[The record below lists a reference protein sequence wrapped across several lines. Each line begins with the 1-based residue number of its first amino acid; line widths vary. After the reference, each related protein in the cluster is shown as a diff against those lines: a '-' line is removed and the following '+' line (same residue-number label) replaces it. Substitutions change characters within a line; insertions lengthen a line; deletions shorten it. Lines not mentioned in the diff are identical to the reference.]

1 VSRHAHFQR
10 GAPIGLPLLLGRP
23 RHVKL
28 GYFVHCRSR
37 RFSWI
42 HSLDSKRRPAQ
53 TARLSDWN
61 APTGDP
67 LDFGSTQHMRRGRLT
82 VSLCLYKYQYM
93 SSSPERLGW
102 LIKRVQYGH
111 HRELDKRLAPLG
123 VSLVQWNAL
132 REIEQNPRCSQRHL
146 AEKTF
151 NSDQAFGTLL
161 KRMQASGLIESR
173 PGIGRANVQTLTAK
187 GRELLNN
194 GQKIM
199 SEVTQRSF
207 SPLTGAERDELAH
220 LLGKILGA

>member
-1 VSRHAHFQR
+1 
-10 GAPIGLPLLLGRP
+10 
-23 RHVKL
+23 
-28 GYFVHCRSR
+28 
-37 RFSWI
+37 
-42 HSLDSKRRPAQ
+42 
-53 TARLSDWN
+53 
-61 APTGDP
+61 
-67 LDFGSTQHMRRGRLT
+67 
-82 VSLCLYKYQYM
+82 M

-151 NSDQAFGTLL
+151 NSDQALGTLL
-161 KRMQASGLIESR
+161 KRMQAAGLIESE

-187 GRELLNN
+187 GRERLND

-207 SPLTGAERDELAH
+207 SPLTGAERDELAR